1 MTERSGVLSM
11 ATKLSGTGNK
21 NSGQAEAGANLAD
34 ESAVIGDADG
44 GEFDGEA
51 EVVPPPP
58 ILPKDPMIRRKIEDK
73 LERIRLRNELGIYDD
88 DQWKDL

>member
-1 MTERSGVLSM
+1 M

-21 NSGQAEAGANLAD
+21 SSGRGETGTQLAEAGTHLAE
-34 ESAVIGDADG
+34 ESAVIGDAEG

-51 EVVPPPP
+51 EVVLPTPV
-58 ILPKDPMIRRKIEDK
+58 LPKDPMIRRKIEDK